1 MASLRP
7 PSRVSGHPSRPA
19 RRIFPFSL
27 SLFLRTIAFAERARR
42 SADPPLAVRRIVTKG
57 FAVIPDL
64 ICMLMVMDVYL
75 LLFPGFVVAC
85 YPPFKSCL
93 RERSAGRSA
102 EMQVAANVLSGS
114 SRVHTCLLKAATRQ
128 DVDKNSIDLLQCSK
142 TDVFTEIIRFNM
154 RDNPFAVT

>member
-7 PSRVSGHPSRPA
+7 PSRLSRHPSRPV

-27 SLFLRTIAFAERARR
+27 SLFLRTIAFAERR

-75 LLFPGFVVAC
+75 LLFPGFVVAR
-85 YPPFKSCL
+85 YPPLKSCL
-93 RERSAGRSA
+93 REWSDSLGGDAGGRLMFYQVEPRAHLSFKSGNEA
-102 EMQVAANVLSGS
+102 E
-114 SRVHTCLLKAATRQ
+114 R
-128 DVDKNSIDLLQCSK
+128 
-142 TDVFTEIIRFNM
+142 
-154 RDNPFAVT
+154 